1 MNKFS
6 RSFIHNPPFPL
17 RSSSDFLKPVYYK
30 FESAGTLK
38 GKTLLVTGGS
48 RGIGLAIA
56 RRAAKDGA
64 NIAILAKTVTEDP
77 RLPGTIYTAAKEIEE
92 AGGKALPIKC
102 DIRDEETVK
111 EAVGLTA
118 KTFGGIDILINNA
131 SAINM
136 LGTLKTEMKRFDLMH
151 NINTRGTYM
160 TSKYCLPY
168 LLKVENPHIL
178 NLAPPLNMSAKWFS
192 GHLAYTMAKYG
203 MSMCVL
209 GMSEE
214 FRKEGVAI
222 NALWPRTFI
231 ATAAVQNILGG
242 DETIRRSRNEDII
255 SDSAYI
261 ILTNK
266 SRRLTGQFFI
276 DEDVLRSVG
285 INDFTKYKMDPSV
298 DDKDLA
304 QDFFLD

>member
-1 MNKFS
+1 MKNFF
-6 RSFIHNPPFPL
+6 RSFPTKLTP
-17 RSSSDFLKPVYYK
+17 RSDSDFLKPVHYN
-30 FESAGTLK
+30 FEPVGTLK
-38 GKTLLVTGGS
+38 NKTILVTGGS

-64 NIAILAKTVTEDP
+64 NIAILAKTVIEDP

-102 DIRDEETVK
+102 DIRDEGNVK
-111 EAVGLTA
+111 EAVELTV

-136 LGTLKTEMKRFDLMH
+136 LGTMKTEMKRFDLMH
-151 NINTRGTYM
+151 SINTRGTFM

-168 LLKVENPHIL
+168 LMKAENPHIL
-178 NLAPPLNMSAKWFS
+178 NLAPPLNMSGKWFS

-214 FRKEGVAI
+214 FKKEGIAV
-222 NALWPRTFI
+222 NGLWPRTFI
-231 ATAAVQNILGG
+231 ATAAVQNLLGG
-242 DETIRRSRNEDII
+242 GETVRRSRKEDII
-255 SDSAYI
+255 SDAAYV
-261 ILTNK
+261 ILRNK
-266 SRRLTGQFFI
+266 SRGLTGQFFI

-285 INDFTKYKMDPSV
+285 VDDFTKYKMDPSV